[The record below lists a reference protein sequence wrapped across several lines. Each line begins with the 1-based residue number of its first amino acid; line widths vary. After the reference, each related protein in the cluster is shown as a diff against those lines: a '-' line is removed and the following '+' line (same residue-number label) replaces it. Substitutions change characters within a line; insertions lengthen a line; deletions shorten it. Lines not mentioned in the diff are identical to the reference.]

1 MAAEGLHNVV
11 TPMPMLW
18 LIVVVVD
25 FIEENKNPMRATGE
39 DENKI
44 KFEINH

>member
-11 TPMPMLW
+11 APMPMLW

-25 FIEENKNPMRATGE
+25 IIEENKTQCARPGKT
-39 DENKI
+39 KI
-44 KFEINH
+44 K

>member
-11 TPMPMLW
+11 APMPMLW

-25 FIEENKNPMRATGE
+25 IVEENKNAMCEAGE
-39 DENKI
+39 DEYKT
-44 KFEINH
+44 K

>member
-11 TPMPMLW
+11 APMPMLW
-18 LIVVVVD
+18 LIVVAVD
-25 FIEENKNPMRATGE
+25 IIDENKNAMREIGE

-44 KFEINH
+44 K